1 MGNQSPPTSLLGRLS
16 ARWWYLWGMSVCYS
30 ANRSASAALY
40 RSGAWSFA
48 RAARLWPE
56 FAPAHHQL
64 GVIRGRELGDYS
76 GAVADLGRAI
86 ALSPEWP
93 EPYLQRGLLHRFN
106 GAPAAAAADLRR
118 YLELAPAGY
127 WRDEAERQIAAVE
140 RDLGDEG
147 AAVL

>member
-1 MGNQSPPTSLLGRLS
+1 MANPPSTSPIGRLG
-16 ARWWYLWGMSVCYS
+16 ARWWYLWGLSVCYS

-40 RSGAWSFA
+40 RSGASSFA

-56 FAPAHHQL
+56 FAQAHHQL

-86 ALSPEWP
+86 ALEPQWP

-106 GAPAAAAADLRR
+106 GAPAEAVADLRR
-118 YLELAPAGY
+118 YLELAPEGY
-127 WRDEAERQIAAVE
+127 WRDEAERQIAALAG
-140 RDLGDEG
+140 DLGPPGE
-147 AAVL
+147 AVL